1 MNFEFVI
8 LDFIQEHMRSAL
20 GDVLMKFFS
29 TLGEAGIL
37 WIVMAVVLLICP
49 KTRRIGGIVTAALL
63 LDVIVCN
70 GMLKPLV
77 ARTRPYDINT
87 AVQLIVKKPWDYS
100 FPSGHTAA
108 AFAATTALICAGEKR
123 LWIPALI
130 VSVLIAFSRLY
141 LYVHFPTD
149 VLGGL
154 IVGVLCGLAGNV
166 LFLKIE
172 KLWKK
177 RRT

>member
-8 LDFIQEHMRSAL
+8 LDFIQEHMRSPV
-20 GDVLMKFFS
+20 GDALMKFFS
-29 TLGEAGIL
+29 MLGEAGIL
-37 WIVMAVVLLICP
+37 WIAMAVILLICP
-49 KTRRIGGIVTAALL
+49 KTRRIGGIVTAALI

-108 AFAATTALICAGEKR
+108 AFAATTALICTREKR
-123 LWIPALI
+123 LWIPALV

-154 IVGVLCGLAGNV
+154 IIGVLCGLAGNV

>member
-8 LDFIQEHMRSAL
+8 LDFIQEHMRSPV
-20 GDVLMKFFS
+20 GDALMKFFS
-29 TLGEAGIL
+29 MLGEGGIL
-37 WIVMAVVLLICP
+37 WIVMAVILLICP
-49 KTRRIGGIVTAALL
+49 KTRRIGGIVTAALI

-108 AFAATTALICAGEKR
+108 AFAATTALICTREKR
-123 LWIPALI
+123 LWIPALV

-154 IVGVLCGLAGNV
+154 IIGVLCGLAGNV

-177 RRT
+177 RRS

>member
-8 LDFIQEHMRSAL
+8 LDFIQEHMRSPV
-20 GDVLMKFFS
+20 GDALMKCFS
-29 TLGEAGIL
+29 MLGEAGIL
-37 WIVMAVVLLICP
+37 WIAMAVILLICP
-49 KTRRIGGIVTAALL
+49 KTRRIGGIVTAALI

-108 AFAATTALICAGEKR
+108 AFAATTALICTREKR
-123 LWIPALI
+123 LWIPALV

-154 IVGVLCGLAGNV
+154 IIGVLCGLAGNV